1 MSGLGRVGRKRG
13 HHARRAGPTLS
24 AVPGEPPERRVG
36 ERERAV
42 ARRLLSAAA
51 AEGRFGSS
59 DQLER
64 RLEAVAGARTRGE
77 LARAVGDLDQLVP
90 SAVRERVLR
99 AIARAHAAEELDYAE
114 FLERTD
120 RALPALTYGEASALV
135 GDLGE
140 VVVATGPRP
149 TRAGGERWRPF
160 ARRVGLPAVAG
171 GLVGAGVVTVPVA
184 VALPSELGA
193 WVPVTVLTG
202 LFSAVG
208 TVVVAAAL
216 RWRQQIN
223 QVRGPASGSRPA
235 AG

>member
-1 MSGLGRVGRKRG
+1 VSGLDRVGSKRG
-13 HHARRAGPTLS
+13 RRARRAGRTLS
-24 AVPGEPPERRVG
+24 AVPDHPPERRVG
-36 ERERAV
+36 ERERA
-42 ARRLLSAAA
+42 AACRLLSAAA

-64 RLEAVAGARTRGE
+64 RLGAVAGARTRGE
-77 LARAVGDLDQLVP
+77 LAKTVGDLDQLVP
-90 SAVRERVLR
+90 SAVRERILR

-120 RALPALTYGEASALV
+120 RALPALTYREASALV
-135 GDLGE
+135 EDLGE
-140 VVVATGPRP
+140 VVAAPGARP
-149 TRAGGERWRPF
+149 TRAGGDRWRPL
-160 ARRVGLPAVAG
+160 ARRVGLPAMAG

-193 WVPVTVLTG
+193 WVPVVVLTG
-202 LFSAVG
+202 AFSAVG

-216 RWRQQIN
+216 RVRQQLN
-223 QVRGPASGSRPA
+223 QVRGPASGSKPA